1 MIGHIRNTGKA
12 ANTATKPIM
21 GIMLHN
27 TANAIIIVPKIM
39 TTRHLSV
46 AFGNVRH
53 MVAMLQPS
61 SVPSW
66 ISDHLTSNISKAVT
80 TALPT
85 TANTIETTYIVSDM
99 DVLDSSYKVVRVVPK
114 NTLNGRRK

>member
-1 MIGHIRNTGKA
+1 
-12 ANTATKPIM
+12 
-21 GIMLHN
+21 
-27 TANAIIIVPKIM
+27 M

-66 ISDHLTSNISKAVT
+66 VSDQYYDAQSGQLRLVEDNKEAVT